1 MKTAQPSI
9 SRFFRPASS
18 KAKVESKP
26 LIPETRAK
34 LKEFSHNDA
43 KEIELNELEVEI
55 ESKEELTQLAEPE
68 TESDIEPPLK
78 KAKHSEPFNDVSRVE
93 NQAMS
98 KNTPSKKSMNQE
110 QATNSDSPPKMP
122 KVKRQTKKSELASEL
137 LTKPKKLTPLEKQF
151 LDLKSS
157 NHDKLLAVQV
167 GYKFKFFGE
176 DAQIAA
182 KILNIMLI
190 PGNIKF
196 ADLQNGNFA
205 YCSIPDN
212 RLHIHLQRLLNHGY
226 KVGVVKQT
234 ETAGIKS
241 NEGSKSGLFERKIT
255 GIYTKA
261 TYMGDE
267 VNTGDPTM
275 QSRSHQEDNTLG
287 DYIMCVDELDSKTI
301 GIVAVQPLT
310 GDIIYDSFND
320 DMSRNNL
327 ETRLACLLPG
337 EILVINKDDE
347 VSKETLKCIKI
358 INPSTSII
366 HKQLKPATQISD
378 ELTQFFK
385 NLDLP
390 NISLYY
396 QVNSPVNI
404 QSCVNE
410 LIQYLEQFQIANVFT
425 ITSNFHSFSKS
436 GKYMLLPSQ
445 TLQALEIFQNSTD
458 PSSEKGT
465 LSWLLNHTRT
475 KMGQRLLRKWIR
487 QPLVDPEAINARLDA
502 IDDVTSEFNHV
513 IDAFKNQLSKLK
525 KSNVDLEKALIKI
538 HYSSNYSLERISR
551 KELYLM
557 LKCFQEV
564 LHLIK
569 TFGQTAIDQLNTS
582 LKSSLLR
589 SMFSKLLEL
598 SKSEKIDNFLDMI
611 NPSGA
616 LNTNNL
622 NDQKIQF
629 FELQDNPLCD
639 GIVHEL
645 KEIDTIEENLQ
656 NELEAIRKFLKRPN
670 LNYVTNLKETHLIE
684 VRNGK
689 AVDGLPK
696 DWLKISGTK
705 SVLRF
710 RSPEVS
716 RLNKQL
722 QYHQE
727 LLIKNCDHAYSN
739 FLKLVDENYEM
750 FHSIVHQLSVF
761 DCVLSLTAASLVK
774 SNYARPEIAQL
785 QIIDIKNSRNPIIEN
800 LSYGYSNYVANNID
814 ISYCKNRVLII
825 TGPNMGGKSSYVKQI
840 ALLVIMCQIGCYI
853 PCDLASVGIFDS
865 IYVRMGASDNILKGK
880 STFMVEMMES
890 ANIISNFTSKSL
902 IILDEIGRGTGTNDG
917 IALAY
922 SILKFLIED
931 DRKPLTLF
939 ITHYPSLHTLENDF
953 PNVVCNYHMGFL
965 EKNSESE
972 WPEII
977 FLYTLVR
984 GVIGN
989 LYGLNVAKLAGI
1001 PDEIIAKAF
1010 EVSHLIKRDIEVDD
1024 LTMTKKLAS
1033 IIKKVKGDMLQL
1045 VKSSL
1050 FTDLQLLNAC
1060 I

>member
-9 SRFFRPASS
+9 SRFFRPTSS
-18 KAKVESKP
+18 KDNVKSKP
-26 LIPETRAK
+26 LIPETRGK
-34 LKEFSHNDA
+34 LKGFSHVDVREHEF
-43 KEIELNELEVEI
+43 KELEVE
-55 ESKEELTQLAEPE
+55 PD
-68 TESDIEPPLK
+68 TESATEPPHK
-78 KAKHSEPFNDVSRVE
+78 RAKTIELSELPGDMPRE

-98 KNTPSKKSMNQE
+98 KDLLTRKPMQE
-110 QATNSDSPPKMP
+110 ETTQSVSPPKKDKM
-122 KVKRQTKKSELASEL
+122 KRQTKKSELASGSV
-137 LTKPKKLTPLEKQF
+137 TKPKKLTPLEKQY
-151 LDLKSS
+151 LELKSS

-196 ADLQNGNFA
+196 SDLQNGNFA

-234 ETAGIKS
+234 ETASIKS
-241 NEGSKSGLFERKIT
+241 NEGSKNGLFERKIT

-267 VNTGDPTM
+267 INTGDPTM

-287 DYIMCVDELDSKTI
+287 DYIMCVDELDSKII

-310 GDIIYDSFND
+310 GDLIYDSFHD
-320 DMSRNNL
+320 DISRNNL
-327 ETRLACLLPG
+327 ETRFACLLPE
-337 EILVINKDDE
+337 EILVINEDE
-347 VSKETLKCIKI
+347 EISKETLKCIKI
-358 INPSTSII
+358 IKPDASII
-366 HKQLKPATQISD
+366 HKQLKPVTQISN
-378 ELTQFFK
+378 ELTRFFK
-385 NLDLP
+385 NLELP
-390 NISLYY
+390 NMSQYY
-396 QVNSPVNI
+396 QVNSPVHI

-410 LIQYLEQFQIANVFT
+410 LIQYLEQFQLANVFT
-425 ITSNFHSFSKS
+425 ITSNFHNFSKS

-502 IDDVTSEFNHV
+502 IDDVTSEFNHI
-513 IDAFKNQLSKLK
+513 IDALRNQLSKLK

-538 HYSSNYSLERISR
+538 HYASNYSLERISR

-557 LKCFQEV
+557 LKCFQDV
-564 LHLIK
+564 LRLVK
-569 TFGQTAIDQLNTS
+569 SFGETAIRQLNSS
-582 LKSSLLR
+582 LKSSLLK
-589 SMFSKLLEL
+589 SMFSELLEL
-598 SKSEKIDNFLDMI
+598 SKSKQVDDFLDMI
-611 NPSGA
+611 NTSGA

-622 NDQKIQF
+622 NEQKIQF

-639 GIVHEL
+639 EIVYEL

-656 NELEAIRKFLKRPN
+656 NELESIRKFLKRPN
-670 LNYVTNLKETHLIE
+670 LNYITNLKETYLIE

-689 AVDGLPK
+689 AVDALPK

-716 RLNKQL
+716 QLQKQL

-727 LLIKNCDHAYSN
+727 LLIKNCDQAYNN

-774 SNYARPEIAQL
+774 SNYARPEIALL

-814 ISYCKNRVLII
+814 ISYCKNRILII

-880 STFMVEMMES
+880 STFMVEMLES

-922 SILKFLIED
+922 SILKYLIED
-931 DRKPLTLF
+931 DKKPLTLF
-939 ITHYPSLHTLENDF
+939 ITHYPSLHILEHDF
-953 PNVVCNYHMGFL
+953 PHIVSNYHMGFI

-977 FLYTLVR
+977 FLYTLVK

-1010 EVSHLIKRDIEVDD
+1010 EVSEFIKHDIEAED
-1024 LTMTKKLAS
+1024 MTFSTKLGN
-1033 IIKKVKGDMLQL
+1033 IIKKVKDDMLQQDRER
-1045 VKSSL
+1045 L
-1050 FTDLQLLNAC
+1050 FMDLQLLNES